1 MSLYIHIL
9 NNMDMSSIKPVLLA
23 GLLTSDET
31 EDKDKVEEKCRFRV
45 LPTSSE
51 VTLDFSTAALNVS
64 STAMRLATASS

>member
-1 MSLYIHIL
+1 
-9 NNMDMSSIKPVLLA
+9 MSSIKPVLLA

-51 VTLDFSTAALNVS
+51 VTFSSAALNVS